1 MERII
6 KFRGLRIDTKE
17 WIFGY
22 LLYVEGR
29 PFIFPIGAAIRHTA
43 HWGTNGSF
51 GILGSGDKDDI
62 VGIDSKRISGLW
74 LSEVLPESVGQFAGL
89 KDKDETD
96 IYEGDLFSA
105 KIKGRDVI
113 ARADFIDGAFR
124 CVQVDF
130 VYSYTPP
137 CFYKEDI
144 LRYQITVIGS
154 IHTHPELIKQKV

>member
-1 MERII
+1 MENNFIEESAEIPKESWDKLGKKPRPIR
-6 KFRGLRIDTKE
+6 FRGISVHSGQ
-17 WIFGY
+17 WVYGY
-22 LLYVEGR
+22 VLTDRTNTLWYIAEG
-29 PFIFPIGAAIRHTA
+29 IGAHAER
-43 HWGTNGSF
+43 
-51 GILGSGDKDDI
+51 
-62 VGIDSKRISGLW
+62 
-74 LSEVLPESVGQFAGL
+74 VLPESVGQFAGL